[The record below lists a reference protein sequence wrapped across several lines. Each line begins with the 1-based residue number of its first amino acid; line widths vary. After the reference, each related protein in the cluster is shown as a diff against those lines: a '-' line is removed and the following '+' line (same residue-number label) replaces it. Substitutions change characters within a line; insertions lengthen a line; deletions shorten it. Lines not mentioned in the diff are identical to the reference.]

1 MAVITGSGAGGHIFG
16 VHIGCKKDFRVWLS
30 GGSFEGV
37 NEMHSDRA
45 VDSYLRYGRSLAN
58 SGAEGMRTGRDAYLK
73 GQPLGT
79 VLTQKARA
87 SLGLAA
93 IGACAGLL
101 QCLVSGRDRRIPKS
115 IALGAVGSAI
125 GFFAGFT
132 WKTRDLTA
140 SMVQGAARNMGSARD
155 AHWLERHPIDY
166 A

>member
-1 MAVITGSGAGGHIFG
+1 MQSKKAVGT
-16 VHIGCKKDFRVWLS
+16 
-30 GGSFEGV
+30 
-37 NEMHSDRA
+37 
-45 VDSYLRYGRSLAN
+45 YLRYGRSLAN
-58 SGAEGMRTGRDAYLK
+58 SGAAGMRSGRDAYLNGK
-73 GQPLGT
+73 PLGA

-101 QCLVSGRDRRIPKS
+101 QCFVSGRDRRIPKS

-140 SMVQGAARNMGSARD
+140 SMVQGAARNMGSVRD
-155 AHWLERHPIDY
+155 ERWLERHPIDY